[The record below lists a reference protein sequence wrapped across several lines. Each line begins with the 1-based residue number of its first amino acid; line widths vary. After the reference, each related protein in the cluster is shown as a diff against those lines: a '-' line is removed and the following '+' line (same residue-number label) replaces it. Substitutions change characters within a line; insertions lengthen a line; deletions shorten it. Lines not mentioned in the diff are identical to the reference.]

1 MSPIRALSVPL
12 LLFAAAPVLLPAGT
26 RLHLAPDRTSESVAI
41 VDESI
46 SHHRRSLISCHL
58 IPCQA

>member
-1 MSPIRALSVPL
+1 MSSVRALSAPL
-12 LLFAAAPVLLPAGT
+12 LVFAAASVLLPAGT

-46 SHHRRSLISCHL
+46 SHHRRSLI
-58 IPCQA
+58 PCQA